1 MALRAF
7 TIALLGLVLA
17 APAALAQRTT
27 FDGLV
32 GCERYAAVEFKRRN
46 PAFRRFVIDRASV
59 AVDRFADKVGSQFVS
74 TIYHGRA
81 SYDAGSGA
89 KIVRFL
95 CLHGGVERGPLFV
108 YVLAD

>member
-1 MALRAF
+1 MRVVA
-7 TIALLGLVLA
+7 IALLGSMLA
-17 APAALAQRTT
+17 APAVLAQRTT

-59 AVDRFADKVGSQFVS
+59 AVDRFADKIGNQFVA

-89 KIVRFL
+89 KIVHFL
-95 CLHGGVERGPLFV
+95 CLHGGSERGPLFV
-108 YVLAD
+108 YALSD

>member
-1 MALRAF
+1 VRIAGA
-7 TIALLGLVLA
+7 ALLLATLA

-32 GCERYAAVEFKRRN
+32 GCERHAAVEFKRRN
-46 PAFRRFVIDRASV
+46 PAFRRFVIERASV
-59 AVDRFADKVGSQFVS
+59 VVDRFADRVGNQFVA

-81 SYDAGSGA
+81 SYDAGGGA

-95 CLHGGVERGPLFV
+95 CLHGGTDRGPLFV
-108 YVLAD
+108 YPLAD